1 MGERCCGVRVL
12 PVFLHDFAVLQREI
26 QQHADELIAASAG
39 LFGNVVNLID
49 DLLADADGERLV
61 AVCPAR
67 VLHRDF
73 EFLCHRYHLM
83 SFIITKSVN
92 REYDYINDIVDVR
105 KPVLEYV

>member
-49 DLLADADGERLV
+49 DFLADADGERLV

-67 VLHRDF
+67 MLHRDL
-73 EFLCHRYHLM
+73 ELLCHGYHLM
-83 SFIITKSVN
+83 SIIITKSVN
-92 REYDYINDIVDVR
+92 LGYDYINDIG
-105 KPVLEYV
+105 